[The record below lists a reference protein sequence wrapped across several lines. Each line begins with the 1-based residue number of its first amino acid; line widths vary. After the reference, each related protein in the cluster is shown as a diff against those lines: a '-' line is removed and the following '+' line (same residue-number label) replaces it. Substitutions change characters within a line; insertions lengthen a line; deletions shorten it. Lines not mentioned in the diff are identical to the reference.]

1 MDTNKYTE
9 FCFISTQVLRMF
21 TSPSDKAIR
30 YLFEEFIRN
39 KAKKSNFSFQ
49 LKTFKIPKQYCTYIT
64 SLYDTHKN
72 DIIAYIKEIRKASS
86 NEDCDKLEEN
96 DVEREL
102 LNAISN
108 KKYYYLPATL
118 EITGHTDFS
127 GNIYISNE
135 FKRVIENEIEI
146 EKNDKSFLCL
156 ATLCHEI
163 MGHFFKLL
171 FGNKKYMNT
180 PRYCM
185 LYNDKKQELYP
196 EAGCFIEIM
205 LFGSVINSV
214 SQIEGKSQLL
224 FEKNYKERK
233 KLLKII

>member
-1 MDTNKYTE
+1 
-9 FCFISTQVLRMF
+9 
-21 TSPSDKAIR
+21 
-30 YLFEEFIRN
+30 
-39 KAKKSNFSFQ
+39 
-49 LKTFKIPKQYCTYIT
+49 
-64 SLYDTHKN
+64 
-72 DIIAYIKEIRKASS
+72 
-86 NEDCDKLEEN
+86 
-96 DVEREL
+96 L
-102 LNAISN
+102 LNAISD
-108 KKYYYLPATL
+108 KKYYYYLPASFT
-118 EITGHTDFS
+118 ITGHTDFS

-196 EAGCFIEIM
+196 DAGCFMEIM

-224 FEKNYKERK
+224 FEKIIKKQKITENYLNE
-233 KLLKII
+233 LKIPISHNKEDCLHPVEYKHEFCGINK